1 MYLFTGN
8 NAIGKLTNRQIKS
21 STGTAHV
28 PSLCNISIGASL
40 YNLHP
45 SFHSHKYSQ
54 LLCKHLS
61 CALDFVSIFH
71 FLGKNFAQQVPIHN
85 DAIVM

>member
-1 MYLFTGN
+1 MYLCTCN
-8 NAIGKLTNRQIKS
+8 NAFGKLMNQQIKS
-21 STGTAHV
+21 STGTTHV
-28 PSLCNISIGASL
+28 PLLYNISIGASL
-40 YNLHP
+40 YNLCP
-45 SFHSHKYSQ
+45 SFHSHKHSQ

-71 FLGKNFAQQVPIHN
+71 FLSKNFAQKVPIHN